1 MNNSKIFHPDV
12 CSRCAA
18 KGRTCCTVS
27 SGDEE
32 FCFPI
37 SLSEMHAI
45 RSAGQGGESS
55 FVLVPNSSGF
65 VEQLGFLMPDHDIE
79 AAFPEHGSHW
89 RLATT
94 SQGDCVFLGPEGCVL
109 DRAVRPKY
117 CRLFPLWQFRG
128 QLTWFTAAECLANEE
143 CSSLAAML
151 EAMGT
156 NDEEARSLYREM
168 SVKLGLEA
176 QSKVNP

>member
-1 MNNSKIFHPDV
+1 MNNQNLLHPDI
-12 CSRCAA
+12 CTRCAA

-37 SLSEMHAI
+37 SLSEMQAI
-45 RSAGQGGESS
+45 RSAGQGGEES
-55 FVLVPNSSGF
+55 FVLVPNSPGF
-65 VEQLGFLMPDHDIE
+65 AEQLGFLMPDHDIE
-79 AAFPEHGSHW
+79 AAFPRHGSHW

-94 SQGDCVFLGPEGCVL
+94 SEGNCVFLGPGGCML
-109 DRAVRPKY
+109 DRSVRPKY

-143 CSSLAAML
+143 CSSLEAML
-151 EAMGT
+151 AAMGT
-156 NDEEARSLYREM
+156 SIEEVRSLFREM
-168 SVKLGLEA
+168 CVKLGLEA
-176 QSKVNP
+176 GDKVNP